1 MLKKVYMIAIISLL
15 SSVTF
20 SGIYFPAR
28 SSYSYINSI
37 QSIGEERNLVDLI
50 FSTNREE
57 LKNKVDTYVFEST
70 LRNSALKMIA
80 NLSWSTQ
87 TKLPIDTQIFN
98 TEIYYGKSGSLFP
111 KFKSCIDIS
120 NFDNFLINSKS
131 KNKFI
136 FMLIPLKQEVSNS
149 ELTFL
154 QNEFGCKS
162 YKYNFY
168 EFQSKNEEVQFVDL
182 YSAYEN
188 EFKYFEFGDTHWNS
202 LGFNTALIELL
213 DITNASQNF
222 RLLVDGTYKENNK
235 VLKRLGLIDLDT
247 YSNYYKIS
255 PVPNI
260 KKKLL
265 IVHDS
270 FFNEEYSP
278 NDYLSEYF
286 KVDLIRWGDELLNN
300 DNLYENYEFVVFES
314 SIDIFF
320 DKRILFFQDK
330 INKLEF
336 LE

>member
-1 MLKKVYMIAIISLL
+1 MLKKVYLSAIIFLL
-15 SSVTF
+15 SFVTF
-20 SGIYFPAR
+20 SGIYFPAKD
-28 SSYSYINSI
+28 SYSYINSV
-37 QSIGEERNLVDLI
+37 QSIGEDRDLTDLI

-70 LRNSALKMIA
+70 LRNSALKVIA

-111 KFKSCIDIS
+111 KLNSCIDIS
-120 NFDNFLINSKS
+120 NFDSFSINSES

-154 QNEFGCKS
+154 QNKFGCKS

-168 EFQSKNEEVQFVDL
+168 EFQSKNEEIQFINL
-182 YSAYEN
+182 YSSYEN

-202 LGFNTALIELL
+202 LGFNSALIELL
-213 DITNASQNF
+213 DITNSSQSF
-222 RLLVDGTYKENNK
+222 TLSVDGTYKENNK

-255 PVPNI
+255 PIPNI

-278 NDYLSEYF
+278 YNYLSEYF
-286 KVDLIRWGDELLNN
+286 KVDLIRWGNELLNSESI
-300 DNLYENYEFVVFES
+300 YEDYDFVVFES

-320 DKRILFFQDK
+320 DERILFFED
-330 INKLEF
+330 
-336 LE
+336 

>member
-1 MLKKVYMIAIISLL
+1 MLKKVYLISIISLL
-15 SSVTF
+15 SSVIF
-20 SGIYFPAR
+20 SGIYFPAKN
-28 SSYSYINSI
+28 SYSYINSI
-37 QSIGEERNLVDLI
+37 QSIGEERNLVHLI

-57 LKNKVDTYVFEST
+57 LKNKVDTYVFESA
-70 LRNSALKMIA
+70 LRNSTLKVIA

-111 KFKSCIDIS
+111 KFNSCIDIS
-120 NFDNFLINSKS
+120 NFDSFSINSEF

-154 QNEFGCKS
+154 QSKFGCKS

-168 EFQSKNEEVQFVDL
+168 EFQSKNEEIQFVNL
-182 YSAYEN
+182 YSSYEN
-188 EFKYFEFGDTHWNS
+188 EFKYFEYGDTHWNS

-213 DITNASQNF
+213 NITNTSQSF
-222 RLLVDGTYKENNK
+222 ALSVDGTYKENNK

-255 PVPNI
+255 PIPNI

-265 IVHDS
+265 IIHDS

-278 NDYLSEYF
+278 NDYLSKYF
-286 KVDLIRWGDELLNN
+286 KVDLIRWGDELLINN
-300 DNLYENYEFVVFES
+300 ENMYEDYDFVVFES

-320 DKRILFFQDK
+320 DKRILFFQD
-330 INKLEF
+330 
-336 LE
+336 

>member
-320 DKRILFFQDK
+320 DKRILFFQD
-330 INKLEF
+330 
-336 LE
+336 

>member
-111 KFKSCIDIS
+111 KFKSCTDIS

-320 DKRILFFQDK
+320 DKRILFFQD
-330 INKLEF
+330 
-336 LE
+336 